1 MSRTEK
7 VAVVEGLTARLEEA
21 PFVALA
27 DYRGISVA
35 EVSEFRSK
43 LKDAGIHYEVIK
55 NKLAKPAISGTDK
68 EVLHDLLVGMT
79 GWIISGEDPIAA
91 AKMLKAE
98 TKALVKEGK
107 FTVKG
112 GFFDGDLLDSKGVSD
127 VAELPSKEEL
137 FAMLGD
143 LASFE
148 RPKKL
153 ALLAEEFTVENGL
166 MTPTLKVK
174 RRELRDR
181 LADVIS
187 ALYDDEAADL
197 TAR

>member
-55 NKLAKPAISGTDK
+55 NKLAKRAIAGTDK
-68 EVLHDLLVGMT
+68 EILHDLLVGMT
-79 GWIISGEDPIAA
+79 GWVISGEDPIAA

-98 TKALVKEGK
+98 TKDLVKDGK

-112 GFFDGDLLDSKGVSD
+112 GFFDGDLLDGKGVSD
-127 VAELPSKEEL
+127 VAELPSKDEL
-137 FAMLGD
+137 FAMLLGLLQKGPQQVLGVVGAPGRD
-143 LASFE
+143 LVTLLKNFE
-148 RPKKL
+148 SKL
-153 ALLAEEFTVENGL
+153 AENG
-166 MTPTLKVK
+166 
-174 RRELRDR
+174 E
-181 LADVIS
+181 
-187 ALYDDEAADL
+187 
-197 TAR
+197 

>member
-7 VAVVEGLTARLEEA
+7 AAVVEGLTARLEEA

-35 EVSEFRSK
+35 EVSDFRSK

-55 NKLAKPAISGTDK
+55 NKLAKRAITGTDK

-98 TKALVKEGK
+98 TKTLVDEGK

-112 GFFDGDLLDSKGVSD
+112 GFFDGELLDSKGVSD
-127 VAELPSKEEL
+127 VAELPSKDEL
-137 FAMLGD
+137 FAMLLGLLQKGPQQVLGVVQAPGRD
-143 LASFE
+143 LVNLLKNFE
-148 RPKKL
+148 SKL
-153 ALLAEEFTVENGL
+153 AEGGE
-166 MTPTLKVK
+166 
-174 RRELRDR
+174 
-181 LADVIS
+181 
-187 ALYDDEAADL
+187 
-197 TAR
+197 